1 MDFDVEVVDHMEEFS
16 SYLPTNLAVG
26 SNLVVS
32 TVLGGII
39 VVLSLWHAVAPSFVD
54 EGFALVPHHT
64 VFTPTV
70 YIPVP
75 FMWNIVTAHLFE
87 GHIVKFFLITPWV
100 FKLARMLERLWSPA
114 ALASHLGFTALCAG
128 FFVFIGELF
137 IVYESPHNHS
147 TFFKPVRGCVG
158 LVVALAVGL
167 RHAFPFEMLPLVP
180 HSWGLQCQHLP
191 FALSAFISTVGLLF
205 PPAMPEWP
213 FAPLALF
220 FGWVYIRYLMWFPF
234 AKAHGDH
241 APEFTFASLFPRPT
255 RPLVSCA
262 GSVAYSLAVLCA
274 PGFVKLREAD
284 ESLGHAIMYDPV
296 QVSSDTGNGAIAPS
310 LRLPGPSSISVA
322 PATSQREYDARRAKA
337 LQLLDDNINAL
348 LASAPK
354 KADVP
359 TEVVWQASSSTN
371 IEDGLELED
380 KDL

>member
-1 MDFDVEVVDHMEEFS
+1 MEDYS
-16 SYLPTNLAVG
+16 SYLATNLPDG
-26 SNLVVS
+26 SKLVVS
-32 TVLGGII
+32 TILGVII
-39 VVLSLWHAVAPSFVD
+39 VVLSIWHTVAPSFVD

-70 YIPVP
+70 FIPVP

-87 GHIVKFFLITPWV
+87 GHIVKSFLIVPCLW
-100 FKLARMLERLWSPA
+100 KLARMLERLWSA
-114 ALASHLGFTALCAG
+114 AAVASHLGFTALCAG

-137 IVYESPHNHS
+137 IVYENPHDHS
-147 TFFKPVRGCVG
+147 TFFKPVRGSVG

-191 FALSAFISTVGLLF
+191 FALAAFISAVGLIL
-205 PPAMPEWP
+205 PRAMPEWP

-220 FGWVYIRYLMWFPF
+220 FAWMYIRYLMWFPF

-255 RPLVSCA
+255 RPCVSCF
-262 GSVAYSLAVLCA
+262 GSIVYSLAVVCA

-284 ESLGHAIMYDPV
+284 ETLGHAIMYDPV
-296 QVSSDTGNGAIAPS
+296 QVSSDTGNGTTAQSS
-310 LRLPGPSSISVA
+310 LRLPGPSSMSVA
-322 PATSQREYDARRAKA
+322 PATSQREYDSRRAKA

-354 KADVP
+354 TAHVP
-359 TEVVWQASSSTN
+359 SPAN
-371 IEDGLELED
+371 IEEGIELED